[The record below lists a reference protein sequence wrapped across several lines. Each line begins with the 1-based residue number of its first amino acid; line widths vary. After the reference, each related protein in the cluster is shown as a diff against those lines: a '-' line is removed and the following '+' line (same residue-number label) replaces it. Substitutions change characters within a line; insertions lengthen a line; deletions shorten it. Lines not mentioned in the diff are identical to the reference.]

1 MLKYLCVRVSVCCI
15 TAKPQLRNN
24 NLIKFKKMFP
34 VLLWLCNHMF
44 FGISCQGEFRED
56 NFNTA
61 MQVLRDVG
69 DTGGNT
75 GGKWDPKGR
84 RGGTKG

>member
-1 MLKYLCVRVSVCCI
+1 MLKYQSACVFCI
-15 TAKPQLRNN
+15 TAKPQLRNK
-24 NLIKFKKMFP
+24 LIKFKKMFL
-34 VLLWLCNHMF
+34 VQLQLHNHIF
-44 FGISCQGEFRED
+44 WAISCQGDFRED

-69 DTGGNT
+69 DSGGNP